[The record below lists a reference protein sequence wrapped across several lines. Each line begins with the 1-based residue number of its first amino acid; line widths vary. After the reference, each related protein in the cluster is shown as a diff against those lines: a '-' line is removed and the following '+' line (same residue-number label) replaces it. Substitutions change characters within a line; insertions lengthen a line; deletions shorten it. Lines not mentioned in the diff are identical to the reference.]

1 MYKYF
6 IRFLLALA
14 LLAPVLVCCSEKPVI
29 EDPLKNRSTKVYGKL
44 SYDDGKPAVGV
55 TVSDGRKCVT
65 TNSKGE
71 YSFERSK
78 GARYVYYTIPA
89 DAEVVTGGSYGLPVF
104 YKLLRSGV
112 CEYNFELKRQAVEK
126 EFRLLTIGDPQVGST
141 VQIKRFINETV
152 ADIRN
157 YVASKNG
164 DMNSYAVTM
173 GDIVNNKWEL
183 YPEMLPTMSRNK
195 TGIPVFQCMGNHDH
209 EFPKDGDELAVQT
222 WESHVGPSNYAFN
235 RSDVHIVVMDN
246 IRHTG
251 SASSVYDTGFW
262 DWQYEWLKQELSNVS
277 RDKYLVLVVHC
288 PFREKFSSSN
298 FGGDGH
304 YQDIINLLGEFRE
317 ARICSGHTHY
327 IRNSITFEVNGHKVY
342 DNNLGAA
349 CGGWWHSTLCTDAS
363 PNGYGVFEFA
373 GNRVKNHLYKAT
385 NYDEGFQMRIYKGS
399 EFKDFTSS
407 FGQSYSWG
415 YATVAGRAFVNVFNA
430 NASWEFEVYE
440 NGVKTGTLSQG
451 SKTYLDMFG
460 PYSLYIMQSVSKDYT
475 SKTWHLYYYNI
486 KDEANLEEIKV
497 VARDGFGN
505 EFTQVGF
512 TAPNDY
518 SGVRYP

>member
-288 PFREKFSSSN
+288 PFR
-298 FGGDGH
+298 
-304 YQDIINLLGEFRE
+304 
-317 ARICSGHTHY
+317 
-327 IRNSITFEVNGHKVY
+327 
-342 DNNLGAA
+342 
-349 CGGWWHSTLCTDAS
+349 
-363 PNGYGVFEFA
+363 
-373 GNRVKNHLYKAT
+373 
-385 NYDEGFQMRIYKGS
+385 
-399 EFKDFTSS
+399 
-407 FGQSYSWG
+407 
-415 YATVAGRAFVNVFNA
+415 
-430 NASWEFEVYE
+430 
-440 NGVKTGTLSQG
+440 
-451 SKTYLDMFG
+451 
-460 PYSLYIMQSVSKDYT
+460 
-475 SKTWHLYYYNI
+475 
-486 KDEANLEEIKV
+486 
-497 VARDGFGN
+497 
-505 EFTQVGF
+505 
-512 TAPNDY
+512 
-518 SGVRYP
+518 